1 MKTVIVYYS
10 THHGNT
16 RKVAEAIAQKHPD
29 VSLIDVTKNKAADLS
44 KYDCVGFAS
53 GVYGSKWGKPLLKFA
68 DFYLP
73 KTKPVFF
80 ITTSSMQR
88 EKFTEGIEDIVKAK
102 RCRILG
108 SFHCQGYDTFGPL
121 KLIGGV
127 GKGHPDAE
135 DLEDANKFFDSV
147 LDELND

>member
-16 RKVAEAIAQKHPD
+16 RKVAEAIAAKYPD

-53 GVYGSKWGKPLLKFA
+53 GVYGAKWGKPLLKFA

-73 KTKPVFF
+73 KSKPVFF
-80 ITTSSMQR
+80 LTTSSMQR
-88 EKFTEGIEDIVKAK
+88 DSFTSGIEAIADAK
-102 RCRILG
+102 KCRILG
-108 SFHCQGYDTFGPL
+108 SFHCQGYDTFGPF
-121 KLIGGV
+121 KLIGGI
-127 GKGHPDAE
+127 GKGHPDAD
-135 DLEDANKFFDSV
+135 DLEDAVEFYESV
-147 LDELND
+147 LEKLN